1 MSETDLARSWWEG
14 AGPGGP
20 TEARGGEPL
29 KPEAKENEG
38 RGPAATLLSARD
50 LSCSDQLKP
59 WSFAEPGVVG
69 LFTDPVRMFR
79 MAWAPK
85 LMRRAKGVVGAL
97 RPLGAASSSSMADSS
112 SES

>member
-59 WSFAEPGVVG
+59 WSTRAAES
-69 LFTDPVRMFR
+69 TSE
-79 MAWAPK
+79 
-85 LMRRAKGVVGAL
+85 GAL
-97 RPLGAASSSSMADSS
+97 ELFALLA
-112 SES
+112 